1 MLDKFVYL
9 LRVPTAM
16 ALRSG
21 KARRGANLTH
31 LTVKISNAL
40 FTSTMSMYHT
50 RKRMDVNPTASTGS
64 MPDKSRKEKKN
75 DSTL

>member
-1 MLDKFVYL
+1 MLDRFVYL

-21 KARRGANLTH
+21 KARTGAHLTH
-31 LTVKISNAL
+31 LTVKMSNAL
-40 FTSTMSMYHT
+40 FISTMSMYHT
-50 RKRMDVNPTASTGS
+50 RKRIDVYPTASTGS
-64 MPDKSRKEKKN
+64 MPDKTRIEKKN